1 MQGPPQTPDK
11 SGFANINADNILKA
25 PIACLSG
32 CFILVIINGL
42 IGYFFVLPAFKHR
55 DMIKVC
61 FNHRQAITRGMQ
73 AKFSAIDNIHLN
85 RTPVLEVPANLK
97 CPEEGTY
104 SLKKEG
110 SVYVL
115 HCSIADHDRSGKA
128 AFAMPK
134 VSPLQNQP

>member
-32 CFILVIINGL
+32 CLILVFINGL
-42 IGYFFVLPAFKHR
+42 IGYFFVLPAFRHR
-55 DMIKVC
+55 DMFKVC

-73 AKFSAIDNIHLN
+73 AKFSSADNLQST
-85 RTPVLEVPANLK
+85 RVPALEIPANLK

-110 SVYVL
+110 SAYVL
-115 HCSIADHDRSGKA
+115 HCSIADHDHSGKA
-128 AFAMPK
+128 AFALPT
-134 VSPLQNQP
+134 VSPLRNHP